1 MPSIEEPQQIHSVSV
16 RSLVEFTL
24 QEGDL
29 TPGSFQKPG
38 RAQAGTQGHKKVQR
52 SRPESYQSEVEV
64 AFRVAE
70 EELPLE
76 IRGRIDGLYAT
87 RKPVVIEEI
96 KTTTLALDLVS
107 ENHNPLHWGQAKCYA
122 YIFSKQENLSEIR
135 IHLTYYQLDS
145 QTEKTFEQDY
155 TLPELEVFFN
165 ELITPYLI
173 WFRKVRER
181 RLQRD
186 QTIDEFDFPYV
197 DYRPGQ
203 RDMAVAVYKAIR

>member
-16 RSLVEFTL
+16 RNLVEFML
-24 QEGDL
+24 QEGDI

-76 IRGRIDGLYAT
+76 IRGRIDGVDASLE
-87 RKPVVIEEI
+87 PVLIEEI
-96 KTTTLALDLVS
+96 KTTTLALDLVH
-107 ENHNPLHWGQAKCYA
+107 EDHNPLHWAQAKCYA
-122 YIFSKQENLSEIR
+122 YIFAQQENLSKIR
-135 IHLTYYQLDS
+135 IHLTYYQLDTE
-145 QTEKTFEQDY
+145 TEKTFERDF
-155 TLPELEVFFN
+155 TLGELEVFFN
-165 ELITPYLI
+165 DLITPYLT

-181 RLQRD
+181 HLQRD
-186 QTIDEFDFPYV
+186 LTIGELDFP
-197 DYRPGQ
+197 
-203 RDMAVAVYKAIR
+203 